1 MLRYLL
7 VLIIILQTNLSLAYG
22 VCSQKFGSNT
32 HSYLY
37 QNDKLVG
44 AVYRPKLGCGES
56 ATEYTEYW
64 ILFKEFVSVGKLVN
78 GKTVSTT
85 VVPDTAPLKSLKA
98 FNNLYKSRVGNTYV
112 TSYVARSNVP
122 FTEPTSIS
130 DYDSSIYQH
139 EPDGYGTIE
148 QSGKIVGAHWR
159 LGQKQIDNSFVEYW
173 ILSPSFVYPS
183 HRSIA
188 ARKGMILNSSKTRIY
203 TYSDF
208 LAKFSSLNVSKYV
221 KVFVYQS
228 KIPFDQQS

>member
-1 MLRYLL
+1 M

-85 VVPDTAPLKSLKA
+85 VVPATAPFKSLKA

-112 TSYVARSNVP
+112 TSYVAESTVP
-122 FTEPTSIS
+122 FTESTSLEDDGYIF
-130 DYDSSIYQH
+130 QH
-139 EPDGYGTIE
+139 EPDGYGTVE
-148 QSGKIVGAHWR
+148 QSNKIVGAHWR
-159 LGQKQIDNSFVEYW
+159 LGKKEIDGSFIEYW
-173 ILSPSFVYPS
+173 VLSPQFVYPS
-183 HRSIA
+183 HRTAA
-188 ARKGMILNSSKTRIY
+188 ARKGMILKSSKNRIY
-203 TYSDF
+203 SYSEF
-208 LAKFSSLNVSKYV
+208 LSKFSSLSIKKYIKVS
-221 KVFVYQS
+221 VFQS